1 MADQLETYGAAG
13 LRSIFMNDE
22 KGKLIA
28 TDTLFENLYDFYTSY
43 HDPAKSILLVSS
55 KNQKTRKYYP
65 QKEEIQRSPLR

>member
-1 MADQLETYGAAG
+1 MADQLEIYGAAG

-55 KNQKTRKYYP
+55 KN
-65 QKEEIQRSPLR
+65 